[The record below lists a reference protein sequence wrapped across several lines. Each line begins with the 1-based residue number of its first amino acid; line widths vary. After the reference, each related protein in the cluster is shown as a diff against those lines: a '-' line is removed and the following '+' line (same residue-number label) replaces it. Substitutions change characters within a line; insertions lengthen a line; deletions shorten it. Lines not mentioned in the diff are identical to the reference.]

1 MSTTV
6 TGMSTTVQRVVGIVV
21 LLGAGA
27 YSLPVSAAL
36 LDGEGTENWIVPAQ
50 LLAMT
55 AVGAALT
62 VALPALARAGATTG
76 RRAMTGAWW
85 GLLAA
90 FAGVLLSWL
99 LLNGLEG
106 A

>member
-6 TGMSTTVQRVVGIVV
+6 TGMSPTAQRVLGTVV

-27 YSLPVSAAL
+27 YSLPASAAL
-36 LDGEGTENWIVPAQ
+36 LDGEGTEGWIVPAQ

-62 VALPALARAGATTG
+62 VALPAMARTGATTG

-99 LLNGLEG
+99 LLNGFGG